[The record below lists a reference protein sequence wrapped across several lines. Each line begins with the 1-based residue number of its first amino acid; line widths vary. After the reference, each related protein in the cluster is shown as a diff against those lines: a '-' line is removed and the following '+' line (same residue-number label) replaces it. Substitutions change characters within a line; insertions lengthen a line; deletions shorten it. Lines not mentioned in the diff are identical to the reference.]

1 MKRSLL
7 DLAYTKKYLYLGRVG
22 TNSPK
27 YIGSQTT
34 ILNQL
39 KEFWR
44 PSLPANEK
52 KSKMIS
58 KYPLKETVVWYQ

>member
-1 MKRSLL
+1 MNQSLL
-7 DLAYTKKYLYLGRVG
+7 DLTYTKKYFYLGRVG

-52 KSKMIS
+52 SKKFLN
-58 KYPLKETVVWYQ
+58 KYQL